1 MEVPEIYNKLEE
13 IWKEAKDDDKP
24 YRKAII
30 QMFPIDKFKK
40 ISYEDVKEHVKNIT
54 NRADYHLQKLV
65 KYNILERAKGRGF
78 YYLNEIAIQPMRK
91 FLNQPVPICL
101 IGGLGDLN
109 LFSSIL
115 KAFEQV
121 SLVPKKYILFTSP
134 EVHDNFKTFD
144 KSKFS
149 SIETEVC
156 ELDYKNI
163 LRENLEKVN
172 KELDNRIKKQ
182 IYDYEIICE
191 ITGGTKPVSIGLMNL
206 ALKYG
211 LRRCYFSGRKILWL

>member
-1 MEVPEIYNKLEE
+1 MEIPDIYNKLDE
-13 IWKEAKDDDKP
+13 IWKEAKDDDKT

-30 QMFPIDKFKK
+30 QMFPIDEFKK
-40 ISYEDVKEHVKNIT
+40 ISYEKVKEHVKNIT

-65 KYNILERAKGRGF
+65 KYNILERAKGRGY
-78 YYLNEIAIQPMRK
+78 YYLNEIAIQPMRR

-101 IGGLGDLN
+101 IGGLGETS
-109 LFSSIL
+109 LFSLIL
-115 KAFEQV
+115 EAFEQV
-121 SLVPKKYILFTSP
+121 SLVPKKYILFTSS
-134 EVHDNFKTFD
+134 EVHDNFKKLD

-149 SIETEVC
+149 SIEVEVV
-156 ELDYKNI
+156 ELPYQKV

-172 KELDNRIKKQ
+172 KELETRIKKE
-182 IYDYEIICE
+182 IYNYEIICE

-211 LRRCYFSGRKILWL
+211 LRRCYFSGRKIVWL